1 MLLHRISQDRL
12 SAAEYHGLMN
22 ARPDD
27 ARPDEDLPGNAQPAA
42 PPPTRRDLRSG
53 RTGTFAAI
61 LAASLVSAILASAG
75 TALVLGP
82 GSPRNAAS
90 LPAAATPLQAGT
102 PTGTPAGLVISAGA
116 ESTAIERIAAQLKPS
131 VVTITAEGTSR
142 YSLATAPTGV
152 GTGIVVTANGLI
164 LTNHHVIAGAS
175 SLTVALSDGRE
186 LAARVV
192 ADDPSIDLAVV
203 KVAVADL
210 APAKLGGTSD
220 VTVGQVAIAI
230 GSPLGTFSETVTKGI
245 VSATGRTITVAGD
258 RGRPVELRGL
268 IQTDAAINEGN
279 SGGPLLDINGSVIG
293 VNTAAAT
300 SAEGI
305 GFAIPIDAA
314 RALIAQA
321 EGAGG

>member
-1 MLLHRISQDRL
+1 
-12 SAAEYHGLMN
+12 MN
-22 ARPDD
+22 EGPDD
-27 ARPDEDLPGNAQPAA
+27 ARPDGDLPRNARPAT
-42 PPPTRRDLRSG
+42 PPPTDRRAGAQL
-53 RTGTFAAI
+53 AAI
-61 LAASLVSAILASAG
+61 LATSLVSAVLATAG

-82 GSPRNAAS
+82 GSPRNAAT
-90 LPAAATPLQAGT
+90 LPTAATPLPA
-102 PTGTPAGLVISAGA
+102 GTPAGLLISAGA
-116 ESTAIERIAAQLKPS
+116 ESTAVERIAAQLKPS

-142 YSLATAPTGV
+142 FSPTTVPTGV

-175 SLTVALSDGRE
+175 ALTVALSDGRE
-186 LAARVV
+186 LGARVV
-192 ADDPSIDLAVV
+192 ADDPSLDLAVL
-203 KVAVADL
+203 KVAAADL
-210 APAKLGGTSD
+210 TPATLGGTSA

-258 RGRPVELRGL
+258 GGRPVELRNL

-314 RALIAQA
+314 RALIARAEAAAGQA
-321 EGAGG
+321 PPG